1 MSRQISYLFTVWFS
15 IIFLYSLWH
24 GRISDMVT
32 GGPFTCSLPAVPA
45 FSPMKLL
52 TRRKLMKF
60 SECVHEWLIS
70 LLGLIFFVLICVT
83 YFGGLSFSRY
93 ANATGVDRGVTAVDG
108 EQILFLHPPS
118 SKERHWNSSDAA
130 VSLVWWTTDPVHW
143 VSWPGDGLL
152 PLHPPLW
159 YDGKLIHS
167 STLIQLI
174 FIQVLWQDKKGRHAH
189 VQQPWSLAGP
199 QRSVGKQEWCQSLD
213 HHTAGKGSSYL
224 LLCPAQGSLSTSVF
238 ITPSKPYLNQ
248 DNNILLQGQACKR
261 GECDENTERKNIMV
275 HLFLMK
281 GFSENSPSKGLDT

>member
-174 FIQVLWQDKKGRHAH
+174 FIQVLWQDKKGGMPMYSSHGLWLVPRDLWASRSG
-189 VQQPWSLAGP
+189 VRAWTTTQQVRAPLTCC
-199 QRSVGKQEWCQSLD
+199 SVLLRGVYLHLYLSPHQSPILIK
-213 HHTAGKGSSYL
+213 TTISSYRDRL
-224 LLCPAQGSLSTSVF
+224 AREESVMKILRERTSWF
-238 ITPSKPYLNQ
+238 TS
-248 DNNILLQGQACKR
+248 
-261 GECDENTERKNIMV
+261 
-275 HLFLMK
+275 F
-281 GFSENSPSKGLDT
+281 